1 MGKCFFSGIVCE
13 SAGSSKYD
21 AEIINSEAG
30 QYWLDGEV
38 RAAYKDGLDP
48 KQSDLCLHETAKLN
62 RVGLFPY
69 WIFKKDIKDTHNLP
83 STVVY
88 RAVDDDLPQID
99 HTLKS
104 DKLLSILGNNS
115 NKFSNPFTAQGLSLK
130 DRLFVGIFDLNE
142 LVTWIFY
149 LTDKGYVSLFKE
161 FAKVYRAHRLGK
173 ELPFSLLSDDV
184 KSGGY
189 IQLTVEGLS
198 QARSLSTVF
207 GKKVFIAMAFT
218 DENRLPVPSDLRE
231 AIRESLDNLGYNPV
245 IVDEEEHNDGIMD
258 KVIALINES
267 KFIIAE
273 LTFQKTGVYY
283 EAGYAKGRG
292 LKVIHIVKKEDF
304 DNCHFDVKH
313 LNLIVWV
320 DLDDLKVK
328 LTNRVKASI

>member
-1 MGKCFFSGIVCE
+1 MGKCFFLGIVCE

-21 AEIINSEAG
+21 ADIINSEAG

-115 NKFSNPFTAQGLSLK
+115 NKFSNPFTAQGLSVK

-149 LTDKGYVSLFKE
+149 LTDKGYVSLSKE
-161 FAKVYRAHRLGK
+161 FAKVYSAHRLGK
-173 ELPFSLLSDDV
+173 ELPF
-184 KSGGY
+184 
-189 IQLTVEGLS
+189 
-198 QARSLSTVF
+198 
-207 GKKVFIAMAFT
+207 
-218 DENRLPVPSDLRE
+218 
-231 AIRESLDNLGYNPV
+231 
-245 IVDEEEHNDGIMD
+245 
-258 KVIALINES
+258 
-267 KFIIAE
+267 
-273 LTFQKTGVYY
+273 
-283 EAGYAKGRG
+283 
-292 LKVIHIVKKEDF
+292 
-304 DNCHFDVKH
+304 
-313 LNLIVWV
+313 
-320 DLDDLKVK
+320 
-328 LTNRVKASI
+328 